1 MTNKKAKTIIVD
13 MDGVLCNMGEL
24 WYDHLTMR
32 YNISEYG
39 REWILANGLNS
50 CGPLLPYNL
59 ALMFDIPEGDDH
71 MAFWK
76 SCTLYE
82 GVQPMEGSVE
92 ALKEL
97 KAKGY
102 EIFIASR
109 CTGNHSKSKCK
120 WLRQHFGFVD
130 GIFLTGKNPKE
141 KAYLVRNADWFID
154 DSAEQ
159 ILAIEDEHKHK
170 CIHFIT
176 DFIQEAIREVQKN
189 PDIKTACDWAGV
201 LKTIYRY
208 DNNEE

>member
-1 MTNKKAKTIIVD
+1 
-13 MDGVLCNMGEL
+13 MDGVLCNMGAL
-24 WYDHLTMR
+24 WYAHLMMR
-32 YNISEYG
+32 YE
-39 REWILANGLNS
+39 LNDS
-50 CGPLLPYNL
+50 GKTWHRYYDGSSTYPRLPYNL
-59 ALMFDIPEGDDH
+59 AAMFDIPEYDDP

-82 GVQPMEGSVE
+82 GVQPIEGSVK

-97 KAKGY
+97 KDKGY

-120 WLRQHFGFVD
+120 WLHQHFGLVD

-159 ILAIEDEHKHK
+159 ILAVEDEHKCK

-176 DFIQEAIREVQKN
+176 DFVQETNREVHDN
-189 PDIKTACDWAGV
+189 PYTKAACDWTGV
-201 LKTIYRY
+201 LATIYRH
-208 DNNEE
+208 DNDEN